1 MENLEKYLLDEV
13 IEKKEEIK
21 KLKEEKEEYVL
32 ALDIFRNSLVEVV
45 KRINIVE
52 IENSTSKEMSFG
64 PITNEKDKNLFDT
77 LEKFAKELGVLP
89 NE

>member
-21 KLKEEKEEYVL
+21 KLKEEKEEYVS
-32 ALDIFRNSLVEVV
+32 ALDIFRNALVEVV

-52 IENSTSKEMSFG
+52 IENSTAKEMSFG